1 MRPDFFNMAVEGN
14 IKIYISAV
22 PYNII
27 YYILRQ
33 SLTHN
38 ATIKLLEE
46 LADMIEIMDVTNRII
61 RQSLKTDFRD
71 FENAIQYLF
80 CIEHP
85 KC

>member
-1 MRPDFFNMAVEGN
+1 
-14 IKIYISAV
+14 
-22 PYNII
+22 
-27 YYILRQ
+27 
-33 SLTHN
+33 
-38 ATIKLLEE
+38 
-46 LADMIEIMDVTNRII
+46 MIEIMDVTNRII